1 MVLGSYGHDVPE
13 AYLRGICGCDET
25 GTSPQRLAEAAAE
38 NFNLAESAVGNLRL
52 AELREA
58 LRQGLW
64 PIVYLSLSDLDL
76 RNSHAVVVVQVGAD
90 DVLVLDPELDPPGEA
105 VFETPDFERRWY
117 WARGRTIIIM

>member
-13 AYLRGICGCDET
+13 PYLRGICGCDET
-25 GTSPQRLAEAAAE
+25 GTSPLRLAQAAAE
-38 NFNLAESAVGNLRL
+38 NFNLPDCRVSNLRL

-64 PIVYLSLSDLDL
+64 PIVFLSLTDLDL
-76 RNSHAVVVVQVGAD
+76 LNSHAVVVVEIGVD

-105 VFETPDFERRWY
+105 VFETSDFERRWY
-117 WARGRTIIIM
+117 WARGRTILIA